1 MLTHIL
7 KSVYRYIHI
16 FINTQHVWIYHCELD
31 REGEVKI
38 YPTLLLQLCTLVAPL
53 HLILCS
59 YCGRRDPA
67 YPGTSLRILWTILD
81 LSM

>member
-16 FINTQHVWIYHCELD
+16 FINTQRVWMYHCELD

-38 YPTLLLQLCTLVAPL
+38 
-53 HLILCS
+53 
-59 YCGRRDPA
+59 
-67 YPGTSLRILWTILD
+67 
-81 LSM
+81 